1 MRARKSEALAAGAE
15 PAGRDERLVAT
26 HCCYCGVQ
34 CGMYLRVSGSG
45 RVFGV
50 EPRNHDIN
58 KMKLCPK
65 GVTAYQQVNHPDRLT
80 FPLVRDRR
88 SQPLRR
94 ATWEEAL
101 ERVVSETRRIQASYG
116 PDAFAVYSGSSL
128 TTEKCYLMG
137 KFARVALGTRHVD
150 YNGRLC
156 MVSAA
161 AANKKAFG
169 VDRAANPW
177 SDMLNAEVIL
187 VAGANVGECFP
198 VTTQYF
204 WGARDRGAKL
214 ITVDPRETPLA
225 RTADIH
231 VPLRPGTDAAFFN
244 GVLHVVEREGLI
256 DKEFIARRTVGWD
269 ATAATVRTY
278 TPQRVGA
285 ICGIDPQV
293 VERVGLLWGRA
304 QRAMAFHA
312 RGIEHHIQG
321 VDNCL
326 SVINLVLA
334 TGQLGRHGAGYGT
347 LTGQGNGQGGREHGQ
362 KADQLPGQRMIE
374 DPAARAYIA
383 GVWGIDESELPR
395 AGTSAVEMVHQ
406 AEAGEIKGLLGIC
419 NNPLVSMPNRM
430 SIAAGYDALEFH
442 CQIDFFLSE
451 TCDRADVVLPGSLW
465 AEDEGI
471 STNAEGRVVTYNK
484 AADPP
489 GEARPDWWIVCE
501 IARRLGRHAD
511 KFAFTSSREIFEELR
526 VASRGGLAD
535 YSGMTWERIEE
546 TGGIFWPCP
555 SEDHPGTPRL
565 FEERFA
571 HPDGR
576 ARFHAIEWH
585 PPAEEVD
592 GEYPLRL
599 TTGRTVAHYLS
610 GNQTRRIGTLVGQA
624 PRPWVEVHPSLGFAN
639 GEPLRVQTRR
649 GEATYPALVVETI
662 RPDTVFVPYHWAGS
676 AAANILTVDALDP
689 TSKIPEFKVC
699 ACRVERGGTLDP
711 VAAPPMPPGVP
722 AQPSDPP
729 GALTDRR
736 PPTAPQGRGTGD
748 R

>member
-1 MRARKSEALAAGAE
+1 VRARKSEALAAGAE

-45 RVFGV
+45 KVFGV

-312 RGIEHHIQG
+312 RGIERHQNRRLLYVRGQIAK
-321 VDNCL
+321 
-326 SVINLVLA
+326 VLA
-334 TGQLGRHGAGYGT
+334 L
-347 LTGQGNGQGGREHGQ
+347 
-362 KADQLPGQRMIE
+362 
-374 DPAARAYIA
+374 
-383 GVWGIDESELPR
+383 
-395 AGTSAVEMVHQ
+395 
-406 AEAGEIKGLLGIC
+406 
-419 NNPLVSMPNRM
+419 
-430 SIAAGYDALEFH
+430 
-442 CQIDFFLSE
+442 
-451 TCDRADVVLPGSLW
+451 
-465 AEDEGI
+465 
-471 STNAEGRVVTYNK
+471 
-484 AADPP
+484 
-489 GEARPDWWIVCE
+489 
-501 IARRLGRHAD
+501 
-511 KFAFTSSREIFEELR
+511 
-526 VASRGGLAD
+526 
-535 YSGMTWERIEE
+535 
-546 TGGIFWPCP
+546 
-555 SEDHPGTPRL
+555 
-565 FEERFA
+565 
-571 HPDGR
+571 
-576 ARFHAIEWH
+576 
-585 PPAEEVD
+585 
-592 GEYPLRL
+592 
-599 TTGRTVAHYLS
+599 
-610 GNQTRRIGTLVGQA
+610 
-624 PRPWVEVHPSLGFAN
+624 
-639 GEPLRVQTRR
+639 
-649 GEATYPALVVETI
+649 
-662 RPDTVFVPYHWAGS
+662 
-676 AAANILTVDALDP
+676 
-689 TSKIPEFKVC
+689 
-699 ACRVERGGTLDP
+699 
-711 VAAPPMPPGVP
+711 
-722 AQPSDPP
+722 
-729 GALTDRR
+729 
-736 PPTAPQGRGTGD
+736 
-748 R
+748 